1 MAGYD
6 PKRVTRSQTIKR
18 EEKKETAPATFT
30 TGPLYTDYQV
40 VEYAPEK
47 LMLPNA
53 FIAAQQVLY
62 QETMLND
69 CLTFAVNQLLRHRFF
84 VEREQVQRL
93 WKESEH
99 YGPTTVDARKINR
112 GVSIAAFK
120 DFFVKD
126 NNVFSIKEVC
136 QFKGIESFTY
146 LKRFVDDHLI
156 ANNTF
161 GEILI
166 LCSCFLNFEVV
177 SHAGTFLRQVDAK
190 GQVSVKYYDP
200 NENHFFEK
208 GDHRLDYKDQFSRFE
223 LITIYALDGRPVAD

>member
-1 MAGYD
+1 M
-6 PKRVTRSQTIKR
+6 
-18 EEKKETAPATFT
+18 
-30 TGPLYTDYQV
+30 
-40 VEYAPEK
+40 
-47 LMLPNA
+47 
-53 FIAAQQVLY
+53 
-62 QETMLND
+62 
-69 CLTFAVNQLLRHRFF
+69 
-84 VEREQVQRL
+84 EREQVQRL

-120 DFFVKD
+120 EFFVKD

-136 QFKGIESFTY
+136 QFRGIESFTY

-208 GDHRLDYKDQFSRFE
+208 GDHRLDYKDLFSRFE